1 MFEEGRRVADVS
13 DDVTTYDVDAREWRE
28 RWNPVRSLQSG
39 NQGLASEAV
48 DAQGRRAFIKE
59 LIRDA
64 DSIRRNRFYREV
76 RILANLKVPG
86 IPRLIESNVAH
97 HADELYKLFLAA
109 EFVYGRRLNDIVSS
123 TDMPARDAV
132 TLTLAIVRIVAAAHA
147 VDVLHRDIKPDNVV
161 VRSVGGT
168 YEPHLV
174 DFGMAYIDESPTDFS
189 TKRSEE
195 VGNRFMRLPEFTSG
209 LENKHDRRSDLTF
222 CVGLLFFMLTKR
234 KPSALRDDKDRAPHA
249 WRIERIVL
257 RESGL
262 EVERLF
268 RFFDVGFAYSIEK
281 RFQTA
286 DDLIAALEGL
296 LLENDRGAED
306 ADAIVRRVS
315 ERYATPARRT
325 HAGRQTSGER
335 LLAGF
340 NSTLRAVVLELG
352 GMLSVGGYS
361 DLSVRNRYA
370 GIYRVSDA
378 ADHLKT
384 YHPTMTVED
393 AGSEQTV
400 TVSDNFERRHETRV
414 AIGEALSEDQQLSLR
429 AFLLGGIDHA
439 TSDERFYHAV
449 TLEPSRHNPGQAQ
462 QPGDEIYGPRRP
474 VPRPRFEI
482 AWYPPRTVDGRLM
495 LAWDVNNVGDGA
507 AHDVEVFVS
516 NVASYREGEMAPGD
530 VHANERPFAE
540 VKAHHEFTNGAHVVI
555 EFRDERDELH
565 RQMGDVNASPA
576 SAGRRDATY
585 VTTQLGFPY
594 WVLHHAVHPDEGI
607 DRFYATEPLHLFNA
621 PD

>member
-1 MFEEGRRVADVS
+1 VFEEPDVS
-13 DDVTTYDVDAREWRE
+13 DDVTTNDVHAKDWRE
-28 RWNPVRSLQSG
+28 RWDSVRSLQSG
-39 NQGLASEAV
+39 NQGLASEAA

-59 LIRDA
+59 LIRVA
-64 DSIRRNRFYREV
+64 DSSRRHRFYREV
-76 RILANLKVPG
+76 RILANLKIPG

-97 HADELYKLFLAA
+97 HADESYKLFLAA
-109 EFVYGRRLNDIVSS
+109 EFVDGRRLSDIVSS
-123 TDMPARDAV
+123 TDIPVRHAV

-161 VRSVGGT
+161 VRSMDGT
-168 YEPHLV
+168 YVPHLV
-174 DFGMAYIDESPTDFS
+174 DFGMAYVDESPTDFS

-195 VGNRFMRLPEFTSG
+195 IGNRFMRLPEFTSG
-209 LENKHDRRSDLTF
+209 LENKHDRRSDYTF

-234 KPSALRDDKDRAPHA
+234 KPSVLRDEQDRAPHA

-262 EVERLF
+262 EAERLF
-268 RFFDVGFAYSIEK
+268 RFFDVGFAYEIEK

-286 DDLIAALEGL
+286 DLLIAALEGL

-306 ADAIVRRVS
+306 VDALVRRVS

-325 HAGRQTSGER
+325 HAERRTSGER
-335 LLAGF
+335 LLAEFG
-340 NSTLRAVVLELG
+340 STLRAIVRELG
-352 GMLSVGGYS
+352 GMLSAGGYS
-361 DLSVRNRYA
+361 SFTVQNRYV

-400 TVSDNFERRHETRV
+400 TVTDNFERRHETRV
-414 AIGEALSEDQQLSLR
+414 AIGDALSEEQQLNLR
-429 AFLLGGIDHA
+429 AFLVGGIDQA
-439 TSDERFYHAV
+439 TSDDRFYRPV
-449 TLEPSRHNPGQAQ
+449 SLEPSRHNPGEAQ
-462 QPGDEIYGPRRP
+462 QPGDEISGPRL
-474 VPRPRFEI
+474 PRPRPHFEI
-482 AWYPPRTVDGRLM
+482 AWYPPRTVNGRLM
-495 LAWDVNNVGDGA
+495 LAWDIKNVGDGA
-507 AHDVEVFVS
+507 ARDVEVFVS
-516 NVASYREGEMAPGD
+516 NVASYREGEMAPGN
-530 VHANERPFAE
+530 VHANERSFAE
-540 VKAHHEFTNGAHVVI
+540 VKAHHEFTNGAHVLV
-555 EFRDERDELH
+555 EFRDERGELH

-594 WVLHHAVHPDEGI
+594 WVLHHAVHPDDGV
-607 DRFYATEPLHLFNA
+607 DRFYATEPPHLFNA